1 MPAGIYAVSF
11 KIGQE
16 KQFSIIKEALLYT
29 VNGDTI
35 YVFGIINDP
44 NIYVAKDIKII
55 GKQNKETIIQAAKFS
70 VVN

>member
-1 MPAGIYAVSF
+1 MPVDVYVVSY
-11 KIGQE
+11 KVGQK
-16 KQFSIIKEALLYT
+16 KQFSTINEALLYT